1 MSAEATLDGPKRKH
15 ASSNLVRQLR
25 VVHGPSKGRAIDLGG
40 DDPIVVGRSAGSG
53 GVVLPDPLASR
64 LHFEIVSAND
74 PTRFKIRDL
83 GSHNGTK
90 VNGVRITSVPIAHGD
105 VIRAGDSLLVYCEQV
120 AQRHSNLFV
129 RRAARSDLH
138 VLILGESGVGK
149 EVMARKIHDASGRTG
164 PFVAINC
171 TAVPRDLLVSEL
183 CGHVRGAFSGA
194 QQARDGLFLSA
205 RGGTLMLDEIGDMAL
220 DLQPVL
226 LRILETRTVRPVG
239 GDRELPVDVRVIA
252 ATNSALR
259 DVVET
264 GKFRR
269 DLYARL
275 AQLVTE
281 VQPLR
286 ARREE
291 ILDLS
296 CEFGSK
302 GKVNFAMD
310 ADLAEALVLWDWPF
324 NVRELRS
331 LIKAM
336 QVSHEDRST
345 LHLDDLSELRT
356 DIACAVPSSRAP
368 VETSVSSGDTL
379 ADRSRLVEA
388 LRSVDGNVAALARKL
403 GTSRSHVYRWLKRWD
418 IPAQEGSATAD
429 TGSNFQSG
437 LAK

>member
-1 MSAEATLDGPKRKH
+1 M
-15 ASSNLVRQLR
+15 
-25 VVHGPSKGRAIDLGG
+25 
-40 DDPIVVGRSAGSG
+40 
-53 GVVLPDPLASR
+53 
-64 LHFEIVSAND
+64 
-74 PTRFKIRDL
+74 TRFRIRDL

-90 VNGVRITSVPIAHGD
+90 VNGIRITSVPIAHGD

>member
-15 ASSNLVRQLR
+15 TPSNLVHQLR
-25 VVHGPSKGRAIDLGG
+25 VVHGPSKGRAIDLSG
-40 DDPIVVGRSAGSG
+40 DGPIVVGRSAGSR

-64 LHFEIVSAND
+64 LHFEIESSHD
-74 PTRFKIRDL
+74 QTQFRIRDL

-90 VNGVRITSVPIAHGD
+90 VNGVHITSVPLAHGD
-105 VIRAGDSLLVYCEQV
+105 VIRAGDSLLVYCDHI

-149 EVMARKIHDASGRTG
+149 EVVARKIHEASGRTG

-171 TAVPRDLLVSEL
+171 AAVPRDLLVSEL

-194 QQARDGLFLSA
+194 QQARDGLFLA
-205 RGGTLMLDEIGDMAL
+205 AVGGTLMLDEIGDMAL
-220 DLQPVL
+220 ELQPVL

-239 GDRELPVDVRVIA
+239 GDRELPVDVRIIA
-252 ATNSALR
+252 ATNSALHS
-259 DVVET
+259 VVET

-296 CEFGSK
+296 DEFGSE
-302 GKVNFAMD
+302 GNANFALD

-336 QVSHEDRST
+336 QASHEERSV
-345 LHLDDLSELRT
+345 LHLDDLSDLRA

-368 VETSVSSGDTL
+368 AEPLCSSADTL
-379 ADRSRLVEA
+379 TDPQRLVQA
-388 LRSVDGNVAALARKL
+388 LVSVDGNVAALARKL
-403 GTSRSHVYRWLKRWD
+403 GTSRSHVYRWLKRWE
-418 IPAQEGSATAD
+418 IPTQESSAPPQLRSAC
-429 TGSNFQSG
+429 S
-437 LAK
+437 K